1 MPQTEPPTRASRDRH
16 VDDLQVDDPKV
27 ETVDADEWRAVTPA
41 AIRGRGAAE
50 NPANRF
56 ERLHYEAID
65 SLDEGQELGEGRDD
79 SNGTPQQRGYR
90 ESGTPSQA
98 APRRGPRTIYLR
110 DSSRSILSWNDSPD
124 VFFDASVNPY
134 RGCEHGCVYCYAR
147 PTHEWLGFSSGLD
160 FETRILVKTEAPA
173 LLRRAL
179 ASKSWTP
186 QVVGLSGVTDPYQ
199 PIEARLGLTRGCLE
213 VFADFRNPV
222 AIVTK
227 NALVTRDVGPLSE
240 LAHHDAVVVNL
251 SITTLDDS
259 LRRKLEPRASRP
271 ESRLD
276 AISELARAGIRVGV
290 MVAPV
295 IPGLNDHEIP
305 RIIEAAARAGARHA
319 GYIVM
324 RLPHGVKDLFSAWL
338 ERHHPDRRS
347 KILNRVRALR
357 GGELNDRD
365 FGSRMTGEGLC
376 AEQIRYLFELAWRRA
391 GLEDT
396 RASLSTAA
404 FRRTTPNQFEMF

>member
-1 MPQTEPPTRASRDRH
+1 MPQTETPSGASRELEIER
-16 VDDLQVDDPKV
+16 VD
-27 ETVDADEWRAVTPA
+27 TDEWRPSAPG
-41 AIRGRGAAE
+41 AIRGRGTAE

-56 ERLHYEAID
+56 ERLHYD
-65 SLDEGQELGEGRDD
+65 PVDPLDDEPDD
-79 SNGTPQQRGYR
+79 SHESAQQRGDS
-90 ESGTPSQA
+90 EAETPSQ
-98 APRRGPRTIYLR
+98 PTRRKGPRTLYLR
-110 DSSRSILSWNDSPD
+110 DASRSILSWNDSPD

-147 PTHEWLGFSSGLD
+147 PTHEWLGFSLGLD
-160 FETRILVKTEAPA
+160 FETRILVKTDAPA

-179 ASKSWTP
+179 ASKKWAP

-199 PIEARLGLTRGCLE
+199 PIEGRLGLTRGCLE
-213 VFADFRNPV
+213 VFAEFRNPV

-227 NALVTRDVGPLSE
+227 NALVTRDVAPLSE
-240 LAHHDAVVVNL
+240 LAKHDAVVVNL

-259 LRRKLEPRASRP
+259 LQRKLEPRTSRP
-271 ESRLD
+271 DLRLK
-276 AISELARAGIRVGV
+276 AISELAKAGIRVGV

-305 RIIEAAARAGARHA
+305 RIVEAAARAGARHA

-347 KILNRVRALR
+347 KVLNRVRALR
-357 GGELNDRD
+357 GGELNDPN
-365 FGSRMTGEGLC
+365 FGSRMSGDGFF
-376 AEQIRYLFELAWRRA
+376 ADQIRDLFELARRRA

-396 RASLSTAA
+396 RATLSTAA
-404 FRRTTPNQFEMF
+404 FRRTTPDQFEMF